1 MIVSLAAATL
11 LNAAAVAAPISP
23 DQLPNLFIAACFEG
37 KAQTAGA
44 ATQVGFDGLPT
55 AIRSRLGKPSEAQVW
70 KISGSED
77 SYLYSL
83 NYTDRSFSPRICGVA
98 SQNLVLRPASAA
110 VESHLRGGQP
120 SSGSYRPVEWLN
132 EKEGYRA
139 LATRTG
145 GYTILQVNWNND
157 KKTEAPPIQ

>member
-1 MIVSLAAATL
+1 MMMSLAAATL
-11 LNAAAVAAPISP
+11 LNAAAVTTPVAP

-37 KAQTAGA
+37 KAAATS

-70 KISGSED
+70 KIAGSED

-83 NYTDRSFSPRICGVA
+83 SYTDRSFSPRICGVA

-120 SSGSYRPVEWLN
+120 SAGSFKPVEWLN
-132 EKEGYRA
+132 DKEGYRA

-145 GYTILQVNWNND
+145 GYTVLQVNWNKD
-157 KKTEAPPIQ
+157 AKVTPTQ